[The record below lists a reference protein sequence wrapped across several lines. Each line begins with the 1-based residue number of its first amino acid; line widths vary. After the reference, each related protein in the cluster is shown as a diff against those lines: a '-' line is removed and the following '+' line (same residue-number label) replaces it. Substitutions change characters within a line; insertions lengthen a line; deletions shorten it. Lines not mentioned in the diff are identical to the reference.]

1 LSTAEN
7 TWEKEL
13 LESYP
18 NCNLEDKIVL
28 DGVGNDMEVQL
39 GKDPDSKVGP
49 AEGIEKK
56 STRPNRNKREPV
68 WARDYIGFPKG
79 TK

>member
-1 LSTAEN
+1 
-7 TWEKEL
+7 
-13 LESYP
+13 
-18 NCNLEDKIVL
+18 
-28 DGVGNDMEVQL
+28 MEVQL